1 MVRVNRVRRIIR
13 KIDPWTVLK
22 VTLVLNFVV
31 ALTVVLGFSI
41 MWVLLVNAGVPQ
53 GLEDIARRLALLD
66 QDASLVGNIEPLFTG
81 LVSLA
86 AVYMLTQT
94 AIATVGAFFYNLVS
108 DLVGGIEVVVLEES
122 HLDAPEKPQKVKF
135 SLEIDYE
142 DKKPSSDKDIK
153 SIVNYGTIVKLITKL
168 VKKKHYNFL
177 ETLAEAVFDELFKDK
192 RIAKIM
198 LKIEKLEILKQC
210 SSVGI
215 QITKKRSH
223 DKL

>member
-122 HLDAPEKPQKVKF
+122 HLDVPEKQQKVKNTPSNESKETVMMSF
-135 SLEIDYE
+135 VNSIKKARADRTVEQTPSTSDLPRPDVPRDIEEPTLMDVLKNTENEE
-142 DKKPSSDKDIK
+142 DD
-153 SIVNYGTIVKLITKL
+153 SI
-168 VKKKHYNFL
+168 
-177 ETLAEAVFDELFKDK
+177 
-192 RIAKIM
+192 
-198 LKIEKLEILKQC
+198 
-210 SSVGI
+210 
-215 QITKKRSH
+215 
-223 DKL
+223 

>member
-86 AVYMLTQT
+86 VVYMLTQT

-108 DLVGGIEVVVLEES
+108 DLVGGIEVVVLEET
-122 HLDAPEKPQKVKF
+122 HLDAPEKPKKVKNTPSNESKETVMMSF
-135 SLEIDYE
+135 VNSIKKAREERTVEQTPSTSDLPRPDVPRDIEEPTLMDVLKNEENEE
-142 DKKPSSDKDIK
+142 DDS
-153 SIVNYGTIVKLITKL
+153 
-168 VKKKHYNFL
+168 F
-177 ETLAEAVFDELFKDK
+177 
-192 RIAKIM
+192 
-198 LKIEKLEILKQC
+198 
-210 SSVGI
+210 
-215 QITKKRSH
+215 
-223 DKL
+223 

>member
-94 AIATVGAFFYNLVS
+94 AIATVGAFFYNLVT

-122 HLDAPEKPQKVKF
+122 HLDAPEKQQKIKNTPSNESKETVMMSFVNSIKKARADRTQEQTP
-135 SLEIDYE
+135 STSDLPRPDVPRDIEEPTLMDVLKNTENEE
-142 DKKPSSDKDIK
+142 DD
-153 SIVNYGTIVKLITKL
+153 SI
-168 VKKKHYNFL
+168 
-177 ETLAEAVFDELFKDK
+177 
-192 RIAKIM
+192 
-198 LKIEKLEILKQC
+198 
-210 SSVGI
+210 
-215 QITKKRSH
+215 
-223 DKL
+223 

>member
-86 AVYMLTQT
+86 LVYMLTQT

-122 HLDAPEKPQKVKF
+122 YLDAPEKPQKVKNTPSNESKETVIMSF
-135 SLEIDYE
+135 VNSIKKARTEKTAEQIPSTSDLPRPDVPRDIEEPTLMDALKNEENEENEE
-142 DKKPSSDKDIK
+142 DD
-153 SIVNYGTIVKLITKL
+153 SI
-168 VKKKHYNFL
+168 
-177 ETLAEAVFDELFKDK
+177 
-192 RIAKIM
+192 
-198 LKIEKLEILKQC
+198 
-210 SSVGI
+210 
-215 QITKKRSH
+215 
-223 DKL
+223 

>member
-81 LVSLA
+81 LVSIA

-108 DLVGGIEVVVLEES
+108 DLVGGIEIVVLEES
-122 HLDAPEKPQKVKF
+122 HLDAPEKPQKVKNASSNESKETVMMSF
-135 SLEIDYE
+135 VNSIKKTRPDKTPSTSDLPRPDVPRDIEEPTLMDVLKNDENEE
-142 DKKPSSDKDIK
+142 DEPI
-153 SIVNYGTIVKLITKL
+153 
-168 VKKKHYNFL
+168 
-177 ETLAEAVFDELFKDK
+177 
-192 RIAKIM
+192 
-198 LKIEKLEILKQC
+198 
-210 SSVGI
+210 
-215 QITKKRSH
+215 
-223 DKL
+223 